1 MNTVVFAEHATSE
14 LVGEGVSRKILAY
27 NETMMQVEVMF
38 EKGGIGSVHTHPH
51 TQVTYV
57 LDGSFEFTV
66 AGKPVVVNKG
76 DALLFA
82 PNIPHGTVCLQ
93 KGAVLDVFTPCRE
106 DFLRT

>member
-14 LVGEGVSRKILAY
+14 SVGEGVSRKILAY

-57 LDGSFEFTV
+57 LEGSFEFTV